1 MEHQEPRTKPLQQPA
16 ATGENQSQATTAESD
31 REEPVTPTPLQ
42 RFRALLDSAQRSQN
56 PVASRRE
63 LGRDKSK
70 SLFVLVGASVAL
82 LLLFFGLFSSPKN
95 RGPLPGETARGG
107 PSLGRKVAP
116 GQEQGDPRKAV
127 TPLLSADVNQ
137 GDVGSGSQVTAEDIG
152 GTSPRYKATPRLPGG
167 NATALEK
174 PSPAKPRDSGEYAL
188 KNVDFSDPE
197 VAQTA
202 AIPNPPAL
210 HSAESDSSLKKPS
223 LVFVRAAQSA
233 TPALQ
238 SPRDEDNTLA
248 ELLPAGT
255 RLVARLEAPV
265 SSAVPAPVIAVVEY
279 NYEHNGEIVLPAG
292 ARVFGKLS
300 RVTPSGIVGF
310 QFDRLE
316 TPDGMVE
323 KIDATA
329 MDLKFGPL
337 KGDVSGRN
345 RGKNFLVRSVTGIG
359 TVAAYI
365 VGGQGTTGF
374 NGPISENSLLR
385 ERLAD
390 NIGMAGQDQIN
401 TLAANQSIVV
411 TVPGNTRFYIV
422 VEKGNS
428 DQQGGKPGV
437 RPTEANSASL
447 TGGKVPSLEELR
459 ELLQLKNELNQM
471 YLQTSS
477 QQTTAQQ

>member
-1 MEHQEPRTKPLQQPA
+1 MERQEQQTRQIQEPTAAGGNQPQGAPVESDHQEP
-16 ATGENQSQATTAESD
+16 
-31 REEPVTPTPLQ
+31 VTSSPMQ
-42 RFRALLDSAQRSQN
+42 KVRALLDSARRSQT

-70 SLFVLVGASVAL
+70 SLFVLVGASVVL
-82 LLLFFGLFSSPKN
+82 LLSFFGVFSNPKS
-95 RGPLPGETARGG
+95 RTPLPGETARGG

-116 GQEQGDPRKAV
+116 GQEQNDPAKTV
-127 TPLLSADVNQ
+127 TPLLSADVNR
-137 GDVGSGSQVTAEDIG
+137 GDVGSGSQVTPEEVG
-152 GTSPRYKATPRLPGG
+152 GTSPRYNGTPRLPAG
-167 NATALEK
+167 NAAALEK
-174 PSPAKPRDSGEYAL
+174 PSPGRARGSGEYAL
-188 KNVDFSDPE
+188 KNVDFSDP
-197 VAQTA
+197 AD
-202 AIPNPPAL
+202 
-210 HSAESDSSLKKPS
+210 SDLKKPS
-223 LVFVRAAQSA
+223 IVFVRAAQSA

-300 RVTPSGIVGF
+300 HVTPSGIVGF
-310 QFDRLE
+310 QFDRVE
-316 TPDGMVE
+316 TPDGVVE

-345 RGKNFLVRSVTGIG
+345 RGRNFLVRSVTGIG
-359 TVAAYI
+359 TVAAYV

-385 ERLAD
+385 QRLAD

-401 TLAANQSIVV
+401 TLSANQTIVV

-422 VEKGNS
+422 VEKGSS
-428 DQQGGKPGV
+428 DQQAGKPGV
-437 RPTEANSASL
+437 RPAEANSASL

-459 ELLQLKNELNQM
+459 ELMQLKNELNQM

>member
-1 MEHQEPRTKPLQQPA
+1 MERQEQQTRQIQEPTAPGEDQPQATPAEPDHQESVTPSPLQK
-16 ATGENQSQATTAESD
+16 
-31 REEPVTPTPLQ
+31 V
-42 RFRALLDSAQRSQN
+42 RALLDSARRSQT
-56 PVASRRE
+56 PIASRRE

-82 LLLFFGLFSSPKN
+82 LLLFFGVFSNPKN
-95 RGPLPGETARGG
+95 RGLLPGETARGG

-116 GQEQGDPRKAV
+116 GQEQTDPTKTV
-127 TPLLSADVNQ
+127 TPLLSADVNR
-137 GDVGSGSQVTAEDIG
+137 GDVGSGSQVTPEEVG
-152 GTSPRYKATPRLPGG
+152 GTSPRYNGTPRLPAR
-167 NATALEK
+167 NAAAEK
-174 PSPAKPRDSGEYAL
+174 PSAGRARGSGEYAL

-197 VAQTA
+197 VAQAT

-210 HSAESDSSLKKPS
+210 HSAEADSGLKKPS
-223 LVFVRAAQSA
+223 IVFVRAAQSA

-238 SPRDEDNTLA
+238 SPRNEDNTLV

-300 RVTPSGIVGF
+300 HVTPSGIVGF
-310 QFDRLE
+310 QFDRVE

-359 TVAAYI
+359 TVAAYM
-365 VGGQGTTGF
+365 VGGQGATGF

-422 VEKGNS
+422 VEKGSS
-428 DQQGGKPGV
+428 DQQPGKPGV
-437 RPTEANSASL
+437 RPTDANSVSL

-459 ELLQLKNELNQM
+459 ELMQLKNELNQM
-471 YLQTSS
+471 YLQTSVEPAS
-477 QQTTAQQ
+477 TQQ

>member
-1 MEHQEPRTKPLQQPA
+1 MERQEPQTKPIQEPA
-16 ATGENQSQATTAESD
+16 ATGESPSQATTAGVD
-31 REEPVTPTPLQ
+31 HEEAVTPTPLQ
-42 RFRALLDSAQRSQN
+42 RLRALLDSAQRGQN
-56 PVASRRE
+56 PIASRRE

-70 SLFVLVGASVAL
+70 SLFLLVGASVAL
-82 LLLFFGLFSSPKN
+82 LLLFLGLFSSPKKS
-95 RGPLPGETARGG
+95 GLLPGETARGG
-107 PSLGRKVAP
+107 PSLGRKVTT
-116 GQEQGDPRKAV
+116 QEQIDPAKTV
-127 TPLLSADVNQ
+127 TPLLSADMNR
-137 GDVGSGSQVTAEDIG
+137 GDVGSGSQVTAEDVG
-152 GTSPRYKATPRLPGG
+152 GTSPRYNGTSRLHAG
-167 NATALEK
+167 NAPALEK
-174 PSPAKPRDSGEYAL
+174 PSPARPRGSGEYAL

-197 VAQTA
+197 VAQA
-202 AIPNPPAL
+202 PPIPNPPAL

-300 RVTPSGIVGF
+300 HVTPAGIVGF
-310 QFDRLE
+310 QFDRVE
-316 TPDGMVE
+316 TPYGMLE

-359 TVAAYI
+359 TVAAYL

-390 NIGMAGQDQIN
+390 NIGMAGQDEIN

-422 VEKGNS
+422 VEKSGR

-447 TGGKVPSLEELR
+447 AGGKVPSLEELR
-459 ELLQLKNELNQM
+459 ELLQLKNELNQI

-477 QQTTAQQ
+477 QQTTQQQ